1 MLWGSND
8 KEGTKT
14 FPLQLRRVLV
24 LIDDYSKKQWKNLLN
39 SSNKTVIYRTKN
51 ALFLMTA
58 FECFSTAFS
67 SKSSVNPGTFGV
79 F

>member
-1 MLWGSND
+1 M
-8 KEGTKT
+8 
-14 FPLQLRRVLV
+14 

-39 SSNKTVIYRTKN
+39 SSNKTIICRTKN

-67 SKSSVNPGTFGV
+67 SNSSVNPGTFRV
-79 F
+79 FKVENLQEQWNV